1 MVHSSGR
8 DALPSQADQ
17 PEHRSGL
24 ARWLYRLIA
33 FVSALFIL
41 TILVMIAVTLSDP
54 AVAANRDMSDWLDR
68 YAAKILS
75 AEMIAIAV
83 LVLSAF
89 VIDRRESWKRY
100 HREYAEWE
108 TRMQQLA
115 GKNGTNPDSGPEHG
129 SASPPGDIE

>member
-8 DALPSQADQ
+8 DALPDQTDQ
-17 PEHRSGL
+17 PERRSGV

-33 FVSALFIL
+33 FISVLFIM
-41 TILVMIAVTLSDP
+41 TIFVMITVTLSDP
-54 AVAANRDMSDWLDR
+54 RVAANRELSVWLDR
-68 YAAKILS
+68 YSAKILIT
-75 AEMIAIAV
+75 EVIAIGG

-108 TRMQQLA
+108 KRMQQLA
-115 GKNGTNPDSGPEHG
+115 EKNGTNPEADRERESET
-129 SASPPGDIE
+129 APGDEE